1 MLRGFMN
8 LNVPDL
14 RKGLRRTK
22 NKQPENTEEER
33 RKTSDRRIMEAE
45 PVNIKKAKRVW
56 LTPKMKA
63 LIEDL
68 FFLND
73 K

>member
-14 RKGLRRTK
+14 RKGLRRSK
-22 NKQPENTEEER
+22 IKQPENAEEER
-33 RKTSDRRIMEAE
+33 RKTEDRRLLDAE

-68 FFLND
+68 FFLNN

>member
-1 MLRGFMN
+1 MN

-14 RKGLRRTK
+14 RQKLRR
-22 NKQPENTEEER
+22 NKKKSSSEKINDER
-33 RKTSDRRIMEAE
+33 RKLSDRREIDAE
-45 PVNIKKAKRVW
+45 PVNEKKAKKVW

-68 FFLND
+68 FFLSER
-73 K
+73 

>member
-22 NKQPENTEEER
+22 NKQPENSGKER
-33 RKTSDRRIMEAE
+33 RKTEDRRILDAE
-45 PVNIKKAKRVW
+45 PVKVNKAKRVW